1 MYICRF
7 ILSVFN
13 KRFQKPAQIQ
23 PTPTAQSDSISF
35 KLLPLIPPGSGF
47 HRCTSTHADFPSLSS
62 FVALAPFLERSDT
75 SFSTSP
81 CSTAASSRSS
91 FLFHSLTFDRRGI
104 KTKDDGQSDIYAVT
118 HAQVILLL
126 QFFIQLQSE
135 LLKHKIIKTISKSE
149 GLRIRRF
156 DFLCHF

>member
-1 MYICRF
+1 MGFSGCDLGLCRTLNQGSACIF
-7 ILSVFN
+7 ADLFCQSLTN
-13 KRFQKPAQIQ
+13 SSKNLLRAASLLQ

-62 FVALAPFLERSDT
+62 FVALAPFLERSDG

-104 KTKDDGQSDIYAVT
+104 KTKDDGQFDIYAVT
-118 HAQVILLL
+118 HAQIILLL
-126 QFFIQLQSE
+126 
-135 LLKHKIIKTISKSE
+135 
-149 GLRIRRF
+149 
-156 DFLCHF
+156 

>member
-1 MYICRF
+1 MGFSDCDLGLCRTPNQGSACIF
-7 ILSVFN
+7 ADFFCQSLTNGSKN
-13 KRFQKPAQIQ
+13 LLRAASLLQ

-47 HRCTSTHADFPSLSS
+47 HRWTSTHADFPSLSS
-62 FVALAPFLERSDT
+62 FVALAPFLERSDA

-104 KTKDDGQSDIYAVT
+104 KTNDDGQFDIYAVT
-118 HAQVILLL
+118 HAQIILLL
-126 QFFIQLQSE
+126 
-135 LLKHKIIKTISKSE
+135 
-149 GLRIRRF
+149 
-156 DFLCHF
+156 